1 MPWVGSAGISEELYV
16 GKPEKTHWQKILF
29 PIVKAFV
36 DRRYVELDMS
46 VARTWML
53 WPKIATYTPSEEYT

>member
-1 MPWVGSAGISEELYV
+1 MPWVGSAGIREELYL

-46 VARTWML
+46 VART
-53 WPKIATYTPSEEYT
+53 